1 MHSSLTS
8 ASKIIY
14 LTYANGLTTMS
25 CNIHRGRLWSLTTEI
40 VHTEVGGGGQSE
52 TIFLSTVKCERKFLD
67 CAKDTEI
74 RPCPVVHIVALGI
87 FTQNGVQNC
96 VIVCF
101 ISLTIKTF

>member
-1 MHSSLTS
+1 MHSSLMS

-25 CNIHRGRLWSLTTEI
+25 CNIHRGSLRSYASEV
-40 VHTEVGGGGQSE
+40 VHAEVGGGGESPIILLGSIE
-52 TIFLSTVKCERKFLD
+52 RERKFLD
-67 CAKDTEI
+67 GSEDAEVN
-74 RPCPVVHIVALGI
+74 PCPVIHIVALGI